1 MLLPVFT
8 CICVCICKLNE
19 NVKSEFITL
28 VIEQEKI
35 NYNDQYKDEKIE
47 GETEEKEEKEG
58 NNLNVPQRSDSYK
71 NEKECDRVE

>member
-19 NVKSEFITL
+19 NVQSEFITL

-35 NYNDQYKDEKIE
+35 NYNDQYKDEKLE
-47 GETEEKEEKEG
+47 EEKEEKEG

-71 NEKECDRVE
+71 NEKE